1 MSAGPPPSPA
11 PGDNAGRPVWTREVP
26 ASQFAAGLRAGTQII
41 AFLYTAMTA
50 WQVAKIL
57 CPGLQVREDLLIA
70 RLRRALRPP
79 RPPEPVPPRAW
90 VAELYDDTR

>member
-1 MSAGPPPSPA
+1 MSVAPGPSPA
-11 PGDNAGRPVWTREVP
+11 PGDNPGRPVYTREVP
-26 ASQFAAGLRAGTQII
+26 ASQFAAGLRAGTQLI

-70 RLRRALRPP
+70 GIRRRFARHTPPEVIPP
-79 RPPEPVPPRAW
+79 REW
-90 VAELYDDTR
+90 VAGLYDDTR